1 MWYNSFI
8 AQTPQGGA
16 AELEKCSFVW
26 KSCRLAA
33 NAAGLFSAPGREKG
47 EAGTMTRREARE
59 QAFCLVFEQAVGGE
73 KMEDILH
80 DATEARDFVPGSYAE
95 EAAFGVEERQA
106 EIDQVIQENIRGWS
120 FARLSKVT
128 LALLRLAVYEMLFD
142 ESIPASVSI
151 NEAVELA
158 KTYGGKDD
166 APYINGV
173 LASVAKAH
181 CPDEPSHG

>member
-1 MWYNSFI
+1 MRRAFLFG
-8 AQTPQGGA
+8 PVPRRA
-16 AELEKCSFVW
+16 AERKG
-26 KSCRLAA
+26 
-33 NAAGLFSAPGREKG
+33 NAGD
-47 EAGTMTRREARE
+47 MTRREARE

-73 KMEDILH
+73 AIQDILH
-80 DATEARDFVPGSYAE
+80 DAAEARDFVPNSYAE
-95 EAAFGVEERQA
+95 AAAFGVEEHRE
-106 EIDQVIQENIRGWS
+106 EIDQVIQGNIRGWS
-120 FARLSKVT
+120 FTRLSKVT

-158 KTYGGKDD
+158 KTYGAKDD

-181 CPDEPSHG
+181 CPDEPGHE